1 MNENSPAPNAGNNT
15 DQSPAGPVSQHD
27 SSVPPQGNSPSG
39 NSPSG
44 LPNRAGSPNSMLA
57 APGSTGNS
65 TGGSTTNATVVVA
78 DEKPLSLL
86 TTAGVL
92 HHAGMR
98 CMCARTADAVIRA
111 CGLPRPPS
119 AETLLSEVE
128 EIAGEV
134 AQAIEPR
141 RIDQPVT
148 GVTAANPTSARSGNV
163 ELIVW
168 DVGNDPMKV
177 LAMLVT
183 IRETYPDLPAV
194 LLAEPKW
201 AGLEKKTEQLSAA
214 TRCLFKPIDPSAL
227 VSVCEPLL
235 WMPALQSAH
244 RQRGSRPSR
253 PGWVTL

>member
-1 MNENSPAPNAGNNT
+1 MNVHSPDPNAGDHVGDSA
-15 DQSPAGPVSQHD
+15 DQPPAGRNSQVG
-27 SSVPPQGNSPSG
+27 SSVSPQINSSQGNG
-39 NSPSG
+39 
-44 LPNRAGSPNSMLA
+44 
-57 APGSTGNS
+57 
-65 TGGSTTNATVVVA
+65 TGGAATNATVVVA

-98 CMCARTADAVIRA
+98 CMCARTADAVMRA

-134 AQAIEPR
+134 AQAVEPT
-141 RIDQPVT
+141 RIDQPSP
-148 GVTAANPTSARSGNV
+148 GVTAANTAKARSGNV

-168 DVGNDPMKV
+168 DVGNDPMKALST
-177 LAMLVT
+177 LAT
-183 IRETYPDLPAV
+183 IRAFYPDLPAV

-201 AGLEKKTEQLSAA
+201 AGLEKKTEQLAAA

-244 RQRGSRPSR
+244 RLRGSRPSR